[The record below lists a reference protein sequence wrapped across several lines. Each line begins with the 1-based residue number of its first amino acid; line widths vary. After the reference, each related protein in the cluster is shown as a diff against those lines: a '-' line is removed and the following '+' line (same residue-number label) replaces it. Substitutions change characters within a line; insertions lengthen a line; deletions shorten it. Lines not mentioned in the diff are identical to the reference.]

1 MSEEQ
6 ETTTAEATV
15 EPAETQEN
23 QAPSE
28 VGESKEAQP
37 QQVSEYN
44 VPEGFEINDS
54 MKTELDGLFKDSNIN
69 PETAQ
74 KIVDKHFEILGERRS
89 SYDDHI
95 ENQRQEWAS
104 EAMSDKEFGG
114 ASLSENMLGA
124 RKAMNSFSQP
134 AVSKDGKA
142 VLHQEGP
149 MKGQQMSEVEALMN
163 ESGWGNHPAMIRVFH
178 RVNQAMSEDSFVQ
191 GDMKPME
198 KKKTHADI
206 MYGGTHP
213 S

>member
-74 KIVDKHFEILGERRS
+74 KIVDKHFEILGEK
-89 SYDDHI
+89 I
-95 ENQRQEWAS
+95 
-104 EAMSDKEFGG
+104 F
-114 ASLSENMLGA
+114 L
-124 RKAMNSFSQP
+124 
-134 AVSKDGKA
+134 
-142 VLHQEGP
+142 
-149 MKGQQMSEVEALMN
+149 
-163 ESGWGNHPAMIRVFH
+163 
-178 RVNQAMSEDSFVQ
+178 
-191 GDMKPME
+191 
-198 KKKTHADI
+198 
-206 MYGGTHP
+206 
-213 S
+213 